1 LYRAAL
7 IVTYKQ
13 LKNLTAGDCNSV
25 DGVQNGVAMAIPL
38 RSKARKPMA
47 LRSMNRAGLTLAAAL
62 PALAPCRAIHAA
74 TYDLVSEFSTTS
86 NSNTS
91 TWSYRFNTT
100 GAHNNNYEL
109 MSTAGSL
116 HGTLGALV
124 WPTNVRDTRFT
135 LTGGSYPCWYTPSG
149 PALAPRFCNN
159 GSANNAVDSFRPGRS
174 RIYAA
179 RVTPARS
186 MALAPPA
193 QGLAVVSFLV
203 PNNGTATIYFT
214 FMPNDYSCE
223 LSGSGIKADGI
234 VWSVD
239 RNSTILSHGVLFST
253 SPLTMASTGSLN
265 LTTAVTAGERINFT
279 VQPNDGNANCDT
291 TVLTASIVLE

>member
-1 LYRAAL
+1 MELRSITRAA
-7 IVTYKQ
+7 
-13 LKNLTAGDCNSV
+13 
-25 DGVQNGVAMAIPL
+25 
-38 RSKARKPMA
+38 PM
-47 LRSMNRAGLTLAAAL
+47 LAAV
-62 PALAPCRAIHAA
+62 LAAVAPGRAADAA
-74 TYDLVSEFSTTS
+74 TYDLVSEFSIAS

-109 MSTAGSL
+109 MSTSGDL

-124 WPTNVRDTRFT
+124 WPANVRDTRFT
-135 LTGGSYPCWYTPSG
+135 LTGGLYPCWYTPSG

-159 GSANNAVDSFRPGRS
+159 ASGNNAVDSFRPGRS

-179 RVTPARS
+179 RVTPAQS
-186 MALAPPA
+186 MAIAPPP

-223 LSGSGIKADGI
+223 LAGSGVTADGI
-234 VWSVD
+234 AWSVD
-239 RNSTILSHGVLFST
+239 RNSTSLSHGVLFST
-253 SPLTMASTGSLN
+253 SPLTLASTGSLN

-279 VQPNDGNANCDT
+279 VAPNNGNANCDT